1 MRWLLLQ
8 VVALCLVLAAQQAVP
23 VAAQTVAGTVVEAG
37 THRPLE
43 GAFVVLRD
51 DAGERRAAVLADA
64 DGRFLLRA
72 PAAGRYRLAAQ
83 LIGYA
88 DSPDEVLVLGPGEAV
103 RRTVEVAVQAVSLDG
118 IRADVGQR
126 CRGRPDRELR
136 TAGLWEEARKA
147 LEIAA
152 WSEAEGVLRFDL
164 VERRRELDAATLQV
178 TGMSEVGRRGYYD
191 GSPYRSVPA
200 ARLDQ
205 GGYVQRAA
213 DGEWSHFAPDAEVL
227 LSDAFLDT
235 HCFDVRTGDDPG
247 LVGLGFEPVAG
258 QELADIEGVLWL
270 DRGTAELRRLDYTY
284 VNLPYPH
291 DRWPQVGGMV
301 EFERL
306 GTGVWIVRSW
316 HIRMPRTVERT
327 GGYDGGQTRL
337 ELTSLYEEGA
347 EVSRVRTRAGE
358 VLSEAMGATLY
369 GTVEDSVTRLPLSG
383 ATVEVVAT
391 DRVTTTGPDG
401 VYRLAEL
408 PAGTFGVRV
417 SHPDLDLLG
426 QGPAVHDVRLEAGRA
441 TRMGMRPALSRM
453 AREACRG
460 VGTFDDPVILH
471 GLVLSPAGDAP
482 APDAV
487 IRILGPGGDR
497 RVGADTAGKYVTCI
511 ERSDSVQVAVTGLA
525 GQFRDPGTMDRTD
538 VRITPGSIVRA
549 DLALTGEDV
558 DPIMVTAG
566 GGGRLA
572 AVGFHDRARRGTGLF
587 IERAEI
593 ESRKPAR
600 ITDLLYG
607 RSGMRVVRIEGG
619 EYDVRLSGP
628 ARLRGDCQ
636 PTIWLDGS
644 LARDGG
650 QTPVEMEEMD
660 RAIVMQLQLSEIVPP
675 TEVEAIE
682 VYTGAAGVPGQFASN
697 ATCGVV
703 VIWTRRGA

>member
-1 MRWLLLQ
+1 MRWL
-8 VVALCLVLAAQQAVP
+8 VVQMIALFLIVSAHQPVP
-23 VAAQTVAGTVVEAG
+23 VEAQTVTGTVMEAG
-37 THRPLE
+37 TERPLE
-43 GAFVVLRD
+43 GAFVVLQD
-51 DAGERRAAVLADA
+51 DAGERRAAALADA

-72 PAAGRYRLAAQ
+72 PAAGRYRLVAQ

-88 DSPDEVLVLGPGEAV
+88 DSPGELLVLGPGETV
-103 RRTVEVAVQAVSLDG
+103 RRSVEVAVRAVILDG

-164 VERRRELDAATLQV
+164 VDRRRELDAATLQV

-191 GSPYRSVPA
+191 GSPYRSVPMA
-200 ARLDQ
+200 LLEA

-235 HCFDVRTGDDPG
+235 HCFSVRTGADPE
-247 LVGLGFEPVAG
+247 LVGLGFEPVPG
-258 QELADIEGVLWL
+258 RKLPDIQGVLWL
-270 DRGTAELRRLDYTY
+270 DRGTAELRRLDYSY

-306 GTGVWIVRSW
+306 ATGVWIVRSW
-316 HIRMPRTVERT
+316 HIRMPRLVERT
-327 GGYDGGQTRL
+327 GGYDGGPTRL
-337 ELTSLYEEGA
+337 ELRSLFEEGA
-347 EVSRVRTRAGE
+347 AVSRVLTRSGE

-369 GTVEDSVTRLPLSG
+369 GTVEDSVTRLPLEG
-383 ATVEVVAT
+383 ATVEVVPTGRA
-391 DRVTTTGPDG
+391 TTTGPDG
-401 VYRLAEL
+401 AYRLAGL
-408 PAGTFGVRV
+408 PTGTFGVRM
-417 SHPDLDLLG
+417 SHPHLELLE
-426 QGPAVHDVRLEAGRA
+426 QAPAVRDVRLEAGRA
-441 TRMGMRPALSRM
+441 TRVGMRPALSRL
-453 AREACRG
+453 ARDACSA
-460 VGTFDDPVILH
+460 VGAFEDPVLLH
-471 GLVLSPAGDAP
+471 GVVRDPAGTAP

-487 IRILGPGGDR
+487 VRIFGSGPER
-497 RVGADTAGKYVTCI
+497 RVSADTAGAYVTCI
-511 ERSDSVQVAVTGLA
+511 ERSESVQVAVTGLA
-525 GQFRDPGTMDRTD
+525 GQFRDPGTLNRSELEIAT
-538 VRITPGSIVRA
+538 GAIVRA
-549 DLALTGEDV
+549 DLTLAAEEV
-558 DPIMVTAG
+558 DPIVVTADRSG
-566 GGGRLA
+566 LLT
-572 AVGFHDRARRGTGLF
+572 AVGYYDRARRGTGVF
-587 IERAEI
+587 IDRAEI
-593 ESRKPAR
+593 ERRKPAR
-600 ITDLLYG
+600 LTDLLYG

-628 ARLRGDCQ
+628 VRLRGDCQ

-650 QTPVEMEEMD
+650 QAPVELEEMD

-703 VIWTRRGA
+703 VIWTRRGG

>member
-1 MRWLLLQ
+1 MRWLPLQ
-8 VVALCLVLAAQQAVP
+8 VVALCLVLPAQQAVP
-23 VAAQTVAGTVVEAG
+23 LAAQTVAGTVVEAG

-51 DAGERRAAVLADA
+51 DAGERQAAVLADGE
-64 DGRFLLRA
+64 GRFLIRA
-72 PAAGRYRLAAQ
+72 PAAGRYTLAAQ

-88 DSPDEVLVLGPGEAV
+88 DSPAEVLVLGPGEVV
-103 RRTVEVAVQAVSLDG
+103 RRTVEVAVQAVILDG
-118 IRADVGQR
+118 IRADVSQR

-152 WSEAEGVLRFDL
+152 WSEAEGALRFDL
-164 VERRRELDAATLQV
+164 VDRRRELDAATLQV

-191 GSPYRSVPA
+191 GSPYRSVPGA
-200 ARLDQ
+200 QLEE

-235 HCFDVRTGDDPG
+235 HCFDVRTGDDPD
-247 LVGLGFEPVAG
+247 LIGLGFEPVSG
-258 QELADIEGVLWL
+258 RELADIEGVLWL

-306 GTGVWIVRSW
+306 ATGVWIVRSW

-327 GGYDGGQTRL
+327 GGYGGGPTRL
-337 ELTSLYEEGA
+337 ELRSLYEEGA

-358 VLSEAMGATLY
+358 VLSEAAGATLY
-369 GTVEDSVTRLPLSG
+369 GTVEDSVTRLPLAG

-391 DRVTTTGPDG
+391 DQVTTTGSDG
-401 VYRLAEL
+401 AYRLVGL

-417 SHPDLDLLG
+417 SHPDLELLG
-426 QGPAVHDVRLEAGRA
+426 HVPPARDVRLEAGRA
-441 TRMGMRPALSRM
+441 TRLGMRPALSRM
-453 AREACRG
+453 AREACG
-460 VGTFDDPVILH
+460 GMAAFDDPVILH
-471 GLVLSPAGDAP
+471 GLVLAPAGDAP

-487 IRILGPGGDR
+487 VRIFVPGGEH
-497 RVGADTAGKYVTCI
+497 RVSADTAGRYVTCI
-511 ERSDSVQVAVTGLA
+511 ERSDSVQVAATGLA

-549 DLALTGEDV
+549 DLALSAEDV
-558 DPIMVTAG
+558 DPIMVTADA
-566 GGGRLA
+566 GGRLA
-572 AVGFHDRARRGTGLF
+572 AVGFHDRARRGTGVF

-619 EYDVRLSGP
+619 EYDVRMSGP

-660 RAIVMQLQLSEIVPP
+660 RAIVMQLQLSEIVTPN
-675 TEVEAIE
+675 EVEAIE
-682 VYTGAAGVPGQFASN
+682 VYTGAAGVPGQFARN

-703 VIWTRRGA
+703 VIWTRRGG

>member
-1 MRWLLLQ
+1 M
-8 VVALCLVLAAQQAVP
+8 AVP

-51 DAGERRAAVLADA
+51 DAGERRAAVLADSE
-64 DGRFLLRA
+64 GRFLLRA
-72 PAAGRYRLAAQ
+72 PAAGRYTLAAQ

-88 DSPDEVLVLGPGEAV
+88 DSPGEVLVLGPGEAA
-103 RRTVEVAVQAVSLDG
+103 RRTVEVAVQAVTLDG

-164 VERRRELDAATLQV
+164 VDRRRELDASTLQV

-200 ARLDQ
+200 ARLNE
-205 GGYVQRAA
+205 GGYVQRAE

-235 HCFDVRTGDDPG
+235 HCFEVRTGDDPD

-258 QELADIEGVLWL
+258 RELADIEGVLWL

-306 GTGVWIVRSW
+306 ATGVWIVRSW

-327 GGYDGGQTRL
+327 GGYDGGRTRL
-337 ELTSLYEEGA
+337 ELRSLYEEGA

-369 GTVEDSVTRLPLSG
+369 GTVEDSLTGVPLAG

-391 DRVTTTGPDG
+391 DHITTTGADG
-401 VYRLAEL
+401 VYRLADL

-417 SHPDLDLLG
+417 SHPDLELLG
-426 QGPAVHDVRLEAGRA
+426 QGPAARDVRLVAGRA
-441 TRMGMRPALSRM
+441 TRMGMRPALSRL
-453 AREACRG
+453 AREACG
-460 VGTFDDPVILH
+460 DVGMFEDPVILH
-471 GLVLSPAGDAP
+471 GLVRTPAGEAP
-482 APDAV
+482 AADAV
-487 IRILGPGGDR
+487 IRVFGPGGER
-497 RVGADTAGKYVTCI
+497 RVSADTAGRYVTCI
-511 ERSDSVQVAVTGLA
+511 ERSDSVQVAATGLA
-525 GQFRDPGTMDRTD
+525 GQFRDPGTVNRTG

-549 DLALTGEDV
+549 DLALSAEDV
-558 DPIMVTAG
+558 DPILVTADAGAG

-572 AVGFHDRARRGTGLF
+572 AVGFHDRARRGTGVF

-600 ITDLLYG
+600 VTDLLYG
-607 RSGMRVVRIEGG
+607 RSGMRVVRVEGG
-619 EYDVRLSGP
+619 EYDVRMSGP

-650 QTPVEMEEMD
+650 QTPVEMEEME

-675 TEVEAIE
+675 TDVEAIE
-682 VYTGAAGVPGQFASN
+682 VYTGAAGVPGQFARN

-703 VIWTRRGA
+703 VIWTRRGG